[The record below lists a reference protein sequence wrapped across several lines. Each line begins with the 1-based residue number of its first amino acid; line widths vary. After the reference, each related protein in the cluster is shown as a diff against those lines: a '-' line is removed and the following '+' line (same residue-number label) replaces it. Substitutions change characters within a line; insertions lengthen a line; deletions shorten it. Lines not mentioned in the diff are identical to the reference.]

1 MNLHDQ
7 YAVTLQE
14 HGFAA
19 DPAQLAAID
28 KLAGIRAALCAAG
41 PVRTRGGSLAKLG
54 KLLGRQK
61 SAGPVRGLYM
71 WGGVGRGKTFV
82 MDVFFASLPFNDKL
96 RFHFHRLMYRVHK
109 QLAELKDE
117 VDPIDKVAANLAGQ
131 ARVICFDEFFV
142 TDIGDAMILGRLLS
156 ALFDRGVCLVATS
169 NIVPAQLYA
178 GGLQHQ
184 RFLPAIDLL
193 TEHTEVF
200 ELDAGNDYRLRV
212 LEQAELWHMPASAT
226 TEQRLD
232 DFFCALAPDSGTQ
245 GLSIEILGRDIVTRR
260 RAEGVAW
267 FDFAELCDGPRS
279 KDDYIELARAFQT
292 VLISDIPE
300 LDGHQDDQA
309 RRFIALIDEFYDRRV
324 KICASAATPIE
335 DIYTGTRLAAAFK
348 RTASRL
354 SEMQSTRYLAAAH
367 IT

>member
-1 MNLHDQ
+1 
-7 YAVTLQE
+7 
-14 HGFAA
+14 
-19 DPAQLAAID
+19 
-28 KLAGIRAALCAAG
+28 
-41 PVRTRGGSLAKLG
+41 
-54 KLLGRQK
+54 
-61 SAGPVRGLYM
+61 
-71 WGGVGRGKTFV
+71 
-82 MDVFFASLPFNDKL
+82 
-96 RFHFHRLMYRVHK
+96 
-109 QLAELKDE
+109 
-117 VDPIDKVAANLAGQ
+117 
-131 ARVICFDEFFV
+131 
-142 TDIGDAMILGRLLS
+142 
-156 ALFDRGVCLVATS
+156 
-169 NIVPAQLYA
+169 LYA